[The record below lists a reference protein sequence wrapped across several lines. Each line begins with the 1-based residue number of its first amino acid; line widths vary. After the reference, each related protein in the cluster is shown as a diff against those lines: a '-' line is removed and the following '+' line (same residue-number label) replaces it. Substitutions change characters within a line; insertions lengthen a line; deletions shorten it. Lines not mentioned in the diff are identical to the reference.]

1 MTRIKGFFVLLTASP
16 IAFIGFV
23 MTALLVLVAAFAGVI
38 APYPEHVGPI
48 GDFTAIMQGPSA
60 AHWFG
65 TDTVG
70 RDIFSRV
77 LFGLRTSL
85 LMVLV
90 VLSVAPIFGVSIGL
104 IAGYFGG
111 WVETVLMRLTDVFLS
126 IPPLVLA
133 MSVLGFLSPNLTNGI
148 IAVTVMWWPW
158 YTRLAYNL
166 MRRERSQGYVAAAEM
181 IGASWV
187 HIVFREVLPNCL
199 SPILS
204 KILLDTG
211 FIIIIAASLSFVGL
225 GSQPPAPDLGSM
237 IAAGTDYLPANW
249 WLTAFPSLALLYA
262 AFSVNMLGD
271 GIRELLE
278 KNK

>member
-1 MTRIKGFFVLLTASP
+1 MSHIRYFFAVLASSP
-16 IAFIGFV
+16 VALIGVV
-23 MTALLVLVAAFAGVI
+23 MTALLLLVAIFADFI
-38 APYPEHVGPI
+38 APYPEHIGSI
-48 GDFTAIMQGPSA
+48 GDFSAIMQAPSA
-60 AHWFG
+60 DYWFG

-70 RDIFSRV
+70 RDVFSRV

-90 VLSVAPIFGVSIGL
+90 VLSIAPMFGVAIGL

-111 WVETVLMRLTDVFLS
+111 WTETVLMRLTDIFLS

-133 MSVLGFLSPNLTNGI
+133 MSVLGFLAPNLTNGI
-148 IAVTVMWWPW
+148 IAVTAMWWPW
-158 YTRLAYNL
+158 YTRLSYNL
-166 MRRERSQGYVAAAEM
+166 MRRERKEGYVVAAEM
-181 IGASWV
+181 IGASWP

-204 KILLDTG
+204 KVLLDTG
-211 FIIIIAASLSFVGL
+211 FIIIIAASLSFIGL
-225 GSQPPAPDLGSM
+225 GSQPPDPDLGSM
-237 IAAGTDYLPANW
+237 IAAGTDYLPSNW

>member
-1 MTRIKGFFVLLTASP
+1 MSTTRPGAALRAYVGAWVAATVVVTAVNVLAVRATP
-16 IAFIGFV
+16 V
-23 MTALLVLVAAFAGVI
+23 DTTRLLVL
-38 APYPEHVGPI
+38 
-48 GDFTAIMQGPSA
+48 
-60 AHWFG
+60 
-65 TDTVG
+65 
-70 RDIFSRV
+70 
-77 LFGLRTSL
+77 
-85 LMVLV
+85 
-90 VLSVAPIFGVSIGL
+90 
-104 IAGYFGG
+104 
-111 WVETVLMRLTDVFLS
+111 
-126 IPPLVLA
+126 
-133 MSVLGFLSPNLTNGI
+133 
-148 IAVTVMWWPW
+148 IAV
-158 YTRLAYNL
+158 
-166 MRRERSQGYVAAAEM
+166 VAAAELT
-181 IGASWV
+181 GASWV

>member
-1 MTRIKGFFVLLTASP
+1 
-16 IAFIGFV
+16 